1 MQALKIKFE
10 ISKVENYDLDFVA
23 KIEESKKQIAEGNF
37 TEVKADNIKSFIDS
51 LWVATS
57 SKISQL
63 SSPYLQLISPH
74 SSIPSHHLSDKYKI
88 VGIE

>member
-1 MQALKIKFE
+1 MKSQDIFIAHPQTIEQVSALKALKIKFE

-51 LWVATS
+51 L
-57 SKISQL
+57 
-63 SSPYLQLISPH
+63 
-74 SSIPSHHLSDKYKI
+74 
-88 VGIE
+88 